1 MTQYGFVVGNLQVYG
16 YLALWILAFLR
27 KANFILSFSQSKT
40 SNGQLDLGD
49 LPL

>member
-1 MTQYGFVVGNLQVYG
+1 MLDVVGNLQIHE
-16 YLALWILAFLR
+16 YLAWWSLAYLR